1 MSERIRVC
9 IADDHAVVR
18 QGLHAFLA
26 SQPDIE
32 VVGEASTGAQAVDL
46 VRELRPGVLL
56 IDLLM
61 PVLDGFEATRQVR
74 ATFPETAVIILTAHA
89 AEGQVLRALRAGAL
103 SYLLKDS
110 EAHEIA
116 AAIRRAAR
124 GEASLAPALRSRALQ
139 KLAGR
144 ASDHA
149 DGLAQLTNRELEV
162 LRLIADGLSNA
173 VIAERLVITEG
184 TVKTHVTNILGKL
197 QLDDRTQAAALAWQ
211 RGIVDPADGRSVTDR
226 MEAGSW

>member
-1 MSERIRVC
+1 MTERLRVC

-18 QGLHAFLA
+18 QGLRAFLS

-32 VVGEASTGAQAVDL
+32 VVGEAASGEQAVRL
-46 VRELRPGVLL
+46 VYELRPDILL

-61 PVLDGFEATRQVR
+61 PSMDGFEATRQIR
-74 ATFPETAVIILTAHA
+74 ATAPETQVIILTAHA

-110 EAHEIA
+110 EAGEIA
-116 AAIRRAAR
+116 AAIRQAAR
-124 GEASLAPALRSRALQ
+124 GEACVAPAIGSGVLRQ
-139 KLAGR
+139 LAGR

-149 DGLAQLTNRELEV
+149 AGLAQLTNRELEV

-173 VIAERLVITEG
+173 IIAERLVITEG

-197 QLDDRTQAAALAWQ
+197 QLSDRTQAAALAWQ
-211 RGIVDPADGRSVTDR
+211 QGIVDPAD
-226 MEAGSW
+226 